1 MVANEQPD
9 RADDDPLTPAREPGG
24 RLSFPSQEDTNSMSN
39 HLTPDEIAKEHGL
52 QKRDVLRLCLEEHV
66 PVLNG
71 RIDRSLF
78 EAVLQGSDLR
88 AASGPV
94 S

>member
-1 MVANEQPD
+1 
-9 RADDDPLTPAREPGG
+9 
-24 RLSFPSQEDTNSMSN
+24 MSN

-78 EAVLQGSDLR
+78 DAVLQGSDVKTPTG
-88 AASGPV
+88 SV

>member
-1 MVANEQPD
+1 MA
-9 RADDDPLTPAREPGG
+9 
-24 RLSFPSQEDTNSMSN
+24 N

-52 QKRDVLRLCLEEHV
+52 KTRDVLRLCVEEHV
-66 PVLNG
+66 PVLKG

-78 EAVLQGSDLR
+78 DAVLHEAEAP
-88 AASGPV
+88 AAGLV

>member
-1 MVANEQPD
+1 MP
-9 RADDDPLTPAREPGG
+9 
-24 RLSFPSQEDTNSMSN
+24 N
-39 HLTPDEIAKEHGL
+39 HLTPDEIAKEHGI
-52 QKRDVLRLCLEEHV
+52 QKRDVLRVCLEEHV

-78 EAVLQGSDLR
+78 DAVLQRSDVET
-88 AASGPV
+88 ASGAV

>member
-1 MVANEQPD
+1 MP
-9 RADDDPLTPAREPGG
+9 
-24 RLSFPSQEDTNSMSN
+24 N
-39 HLTPDEIAKEHGL
+39 HLTPDEIAKEHGI
-52 QKRDVLRLCLEEHV
+52 QKRDVLRVCLEEHV

-78 EAVLQGSDLR
+78 DAVLQGSDVET
-88 AASGPV
+88 ASGAV